1 MGQKYTIAWK
11 STLLASTKEGYANKF
26 QLLCATKHLKVE
38 FHSGEAENGKHK
50 VDHSHK
56 SLVIVFV
63 QQKSLYFQTVAVLKN
78 IKTCLEL
85 AYQVASLNARHENV
99 DKSIVLPHKMGVK

>member
-1 MGQKYTIAWK
+1 MLWGKKYTIAWK
-11 STLLASTKEGYANKF
+11 SALPASTKAGYANKF

-50 VDHSHK
+50 VDHAHK
-56 SLVIVFV
+56 SLVILFV
-63 QQKSLYFQTVAVLKN
+63 QQKSHYLHIVTVLEN

-85 AYQVASLNARHENV
+85 AYQVAS
-99 DKSIVLPHKMGVK
+99 